1 MTMQYSL
8 VEYIGF
14 WNINNYT
21 LFCISSGENS
31 AFSCFFVLVHWQ
43 FFLKKS
49 VSLHDSLSFKIDWP
63 EWDPPMPL
71 LPDLY
76 VKDFLLRIFP
86 VVCGWL
92 QFILF
97 FELHAIVHDN
107 VQSLSLKTL
116 HWNIFPGNQF
126 CSYVFF
132 TKIIF
137 VFASEFF
144 EFKSKDF
151 IQGDYKSIK
160 NLKKNR
166 KYFSLSLKIYEIH
179 QVSARNSFRR
189 QRKITSHFVF

>member
-1 MTMQYSL
+1 MKILLL
-8 VEYIGF
+8 VVFLY
-14 WNINNYT
+14 
-21 LFCISSGENS
+21 LFTDS
-31 AFSCFFVLVHWQ
+31 

-49 VSLHDSLSFKIDWP
+49 VSLHDSLSFKVDWP

-76 VKDFLLRIFP
+76 VKDFLLRILP
-86 VVCGWL
+86 VVGGWL

-97 FELHAIVHDN
+97 FEWHAIVHDS
-107 VQSLSLKTL
+107 VRSLSLKTL

-137 VFASEFF
+137 VFTSEFF

-151 IQGDYKSIK
+151 IQGDYKFIK

-166 KYFSLSLKIYEIH
+166 KYFSTSLKIYEIH
-179 QVSARNSFRR
+179 QISARNSSRK